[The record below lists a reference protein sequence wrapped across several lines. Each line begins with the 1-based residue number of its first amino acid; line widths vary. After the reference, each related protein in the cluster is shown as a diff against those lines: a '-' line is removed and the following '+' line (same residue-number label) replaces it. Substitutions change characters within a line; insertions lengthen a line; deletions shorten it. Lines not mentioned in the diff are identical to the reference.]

1 MTKGYL
7 LFYNYDRTYQNIF
20 VLYHLFN
27 GPGHFHFHPEVLI
40 THLNCL
46 ERRLTERLQMSL
58 IDFFLQITNVTNWL
72 FLQIPVGILKKN
84 EARHALLLSK
94 RLFITSFTNFEG
106 IGSFPVIHIGC
117 GYPLFLLWFESYCDF
132 FKYVHR

>member
-72 FLQIPVGILKKN
+72 F
-84 EARHALLLSK
+84 
-94 RLFITSFTNFEG
+94 FTNTCGNFEEERG
-106 IGSFPVIHIGC
+106 QTCFTSVEKVIYYLFYEFRSNRVISRYTYWVWLSFV
-117 GYPLFLLWFESYCDF
+117 SS
-132 FKYVHR
+132 VV